1 MTARKAVM
9 KLIEEGYLYRLP
21 NGRLEIRNRSSQPQV
36 ALLAPAHPSGETDEW
51 NIALSKLSRKY
62 KFMFKPVY
70 YYHNDDPVI
79 KSTVASFDCTFFLP
93 PAPSAGLVS
102 ELKKTGKPFFVLNSD
117 WSSYGIPSIMIFP
130 PLFVR
135 KMLDHLASMGHRRI
149 DCLNVQP
156 CSGVISERISVWEK
170 WLDEKGL
177 GGKLINE
184 PVKVYSDPYPAA
196 YGLIDKLIR
205 TGKFDSKAFFCITE
219 PAAFAAM
226 CAMIDHAIIPGKDVA
241 VCVAGTGAKPESFRP
256 SLTSMEQVPL
266 EPFLQ
271 KCIRWIMKRKQ
282 KWTGPLLMQPDN
294 IEVAV
299 RQSTLPDTKRR
310 LP

>member
-1 MTARKAVM
+1 MRRTKHITAAERLTGRILNGDYHVGGIPAERDLADEIGVSRMTARKAVM

-117 WSSYGIPSIMIFP
+117 
-130 PLFVR
+130 
-135 KMLDHLASMGHRRI
+135 
-149 DCLNVQP
+149 
-156 CSGVISERISVWEK
+156 
-170 WLDEKGL
+170 
-177 GGKLINE
+177 
-184 PVKVYSDPYPAA
+184 
-196 YGLIDKLIR
+196 
-205 TGKFDSKAFFCITE
+205 
-219 PAAFAAM
+219 
-226 CAMIDHAIIPGKDVA
+226 
-241 VCVAGTGAKPESFRP
+241 
-256 SLTSMEQVPL
+256 
-266 EPFLQ
+266 
-271 KCIRWIMKRKQ
+271 
-282 KWTGPLLMQPDN
+282 
-294 IEVAV
+294 
-299 RQSTLPDTKRR
+299 
-310 LP
+310 